1 MAAAG
6 AGGGGGD
13 RGAVGDDGATRVGR
27 RLQTVQ
33 RGLRGAAGPS
43 HLPLVSLDQLTVG
56 LPQFEIPAQGETGHI
71 TDPSGRCL
79 SVLDCALPAH
89 QPALT
94 AAGMGVAVLDEC
106 GAGPCG
112 GANQQ
117 WTHTPKEAGVFEL
130 LTTLT
135 PAAAAAA
142 TLQNGER
149 APEVEGW
156 RLMGTFDPGIVN
168 DERNAPP
175 RPQPAAR
182 RP

>member
-1 MAAAG
+1 M
-6 AGGGGGD
+6 
-13 RGAVGDDGATRVGR
+13 
-27 RLQTVQ
+27 Q